1 LRLKVKIRY
10 KLAFISCLPALI
22 LICVGETISYF
33 WGYPPLRHTL
43 LASAILFACLL
54 PVALISGGFLVK
66 SIKKLEQATEEITRG
81 NLDCRINIQS
91 GDEMEQLAD
100 SFNDMIA
107 AIKEK
112 RGPIEE
118 RPAPLGKPIPKRYQK
133 ILQTSAKAT
142 LSVLEDLVKAEDD
155 LDLSQQSFH
164 SIVEKSTDAIIIVDR
179 NGFVRYMNP
188 AAETVFEHK
197 KEDLM
202 GDLFGRPLNHERRE
216 IDIFRLKGGRGTGE
230 MTVTETTWL
239 GEEAN
244 LVTIHDVTERKMAQ
258 EKLMKLDQL
267 KTDFVSTVSHELR
280 TPLTIM
286 KEYAAI
292 ISDEVPGKLNSEQR
306 EFLSVIEGN
315 IDRLS
320 QIIED
325 LLDISK
331 IEAQKVV
338 LKREFVDLARI
349 INDVVTQFKP
359 KADGK
364 HIEFETVFPA
374 SLPPIYIDAD
384 RISQVFTN
392 LIGNAIKFTPTNG
405 KITAEIIDKEMEFE
419 CRVIDTGIG
428 IAPENLD
435 KVFARFEQ
443 FDRTEGS
450 GAKGTGLGLAIT
462 KALIQLHRGNIW
474 LESELN
480 KGSKF
485 IFTLP
490 KYSPAT
496 LLHEHVVQS
505 MKEAAASGSAT
516 TLFNISLID
525 PDQWKGEFFHERLE
539 PVLKEIEELLRKSLR
554 GRGDIVLR
562 DVDGVVH
569 FLVNCDKEDALKVEN
584 RVRQK
589 LSGYLVSQGLAEKM
603 KLYFGRATYPVDG
616 THAEELMKKARPEG
630 DAPNT

>member
-1 LRLKVKIRY
+1 
-10 KLAFISCLPALI
+10 
-22 LICVGETISYF
+22 
-33 WGYPPLRHTL
+33 
-43 LASAILFACLL
+43 LFACLL

>member
-1 LRLKVKIRY
+1 
-10 KLAFISCLPALI
+10 
-22 LICVGETISYF
+22 
-33 WGYPPLRHTL
+33 
-43 LASAILFACLL
+43 
-54 PVALISGGFLVK
+54 
-66 SIKKLEQATEEITRG
+66 
-81 NLDCRINIQS
+81 
-91 GDEMEQLAD
+91 
-100 SFNDMIA
+100 
-107 AIKEK
+107 
-112 RGPIEE
+112 
-118 RPAPLGKPIPKRYQK
+118 
-133 ILQTSAKAT
+133 
-142 LSVLEDLVKAEDD
+142 
-155 LDLSQQSFH
+155 
-164 SIVEKSTDAIIIVDR
+164 
-179 NGFVRYMNP
+179 
-188 AAETVFEHK
+188 
-197 KEDLM
+197 
-202 GDLFGRPLNHERRE
+202 
-216 IDIFRLKGGRGTGE
+216 

-244 LVTIHDVTERKMAQ
+244 LVTIHGVTERKMAQ